1 MKRINA
7 DSNSD
12 RMYVQKVS
20 LENIRSIKKLEME
33 FPNPAG
39 WHVIIGDN
47 GSGKSTVVKTIAFCI
62 VGPKQVAYLRQ
73 SPTNWINFQAQ
84 SGSIKVEI
92 HLDKTYDD
100 GIELIE
106 SNPISSNIQ
115 LLRPQN
121 TILNTPNGE
130 HQFQGGVLA
139 FSFNLGVKKGE
150 NGHEKEFEE
159 KFEEKWGQQGWFSL
173 GFGPFR
179 KLSTSTNLPRTEN
192 TAQNIDYSL
201 AEAHLNLFD
210 DNSNFQSLAW
220 LIDLNYKR
228 LIEIEKGNSNENGII
243 YKFLL
248 KFINESKLLPH
259 GAQIE
264 GIDKKGIIF
273 KDGNGNY
280 IPILDLSEGYRSIL
294 SLTFELIYQ
303 LVRVYGAQAVFAD
316 IEKGKMEINLPGVVL
331 IDEIDAHLHPSWQVD
346 VGFWFTQYFPQLQ
359 FIVTTHS
366 PLVCRAA
373 EKGSIWRLAK
383 PGTDSEAKEITG
395 IEKDRLVYGN
405 ILDAYGTELF
415 GKNTVRS
422 TQSNKKL
429 ERLGRLNMLYAL
441 GKIKPT
447 EEKERL
453 KLQKILST
461 DDPTGF

>member
-1 MKRINA
+1 MATRMTRMKRINA

-47 GSGKSTVVKTIAFCI
+47 GSGKSTVLKAICYALLGVNDGLKLRVATNSWLNSEADFGDVLINFTRNFELDGENQEEEDQLLDLNQLISRITFVKATD
-62 VGPKQVAYLRQ
+62 VKYN
-73 SPTNWINFQAQ
+73 SPTLTEDIPD
-84 SGSIKVEI
+84 G
-92 HLDKTYDD
+92 TYAVFHV
-100 GIELIE
+100 G
-106 SNPISSNIQ
+106 
-115 LLRPQN
+115 
-121 TILNTPNGE
+121 NG
-130 HQFQGGVLA
+130 
-139 FSFNLGVKKGE
+139 
-150 NGHEKEFEE
+150 KEPVY
-159 KFEEKWGQQGWFSL
+159 KRWGQNGWFSAAY
-173 GFGPFR
+173 GPFR
-179 KLSTSTNLPRTEN
+179 RFSGGNPDNDRIFKSFPR
-192 TAQNIDYSL
+192 L
-201 AEAHLNLFD
+201 GAHLSLFGED
-210 DNSNFQSLAW
+210 VALTEAIEWVKELD
-220 LIDLNYKR
+220 YKR
-228 LIEIEKGNSNENGII
+228 LKELEKPDNGKDNTII
-243 YKFLL
+243 YHNLIR
-248 KFINESKLLPH
+248 FINESKLLPH
-259 GAQIE
+259 NAIIE
-264 GIDKKGIIF
+264 GIDKDGIIF
-273 KDGNGNY
+273 KDGNGTQ
-280 IPILDLSEGYRSIL
+280 IPVLELSDGYRSIL
-294 SLTFELIYQ
+294 SLTFELIRQ

-346 VGFWFTQYFPQLQ
+346 VGFWFTKYFPQLQ

-383 PGTDSEAKEITG
+383 PGTDSEAQEITG

>member
-1 MKRINA
+1 
-7 DSNSD
+7 
-12 RMYVQKVS
+12 
-20 LENIRSIKKLEME
+20 
-33 FPNPAG
+33 
-39 WHVIIGDN
+39 
-47 GSGKSTVVKTIAFCI
+47 
-62 VGPKQVAYLRQ
+62 
-73 SPTNWINFQAQ
+73 
-84 SGSIKVEI
+84 
-92 HLDKTYDD
+92 
-100 GIELIE
+100 
-106 SNPISSNIQ
+106 
-115 LLRPQN
+115 
-121 TILNTPNGE
+121 
-130 HQFQGGVLA
+130 
-139 FSFNLGVKKGE
+139 
-150 NGHEKEFEE
+150 
-159 KFEEKWGQQGWFSL
+159 
-173 GFGPFR
+173 
-179 KLSTSTNLPRTEN
+179 
-192 TAQNIDYSL
+192 
-201 AEAHLNLFD
+201 
-210 DNSNFQSLAW
+210 
-220 LIDLNYKR
+220 
-228 LIEIEKGNSNENGII
+228 
-243 YKFLL
+243 
-248 KFINESKLLPH
+248 LPH
-259 GAQIE
+259 SAQIE
-264 GIDKKGIIF
+264 GFDKDGIIF
-273 KDGNGNY
+273 KDGNGNR
-280 IPILDLSEGYRSIL
+280 IPILELSDGYRSIL
-294 SLTFELIYQ
+294 SLTFELIRQ

-383 PGTDSEAKEITG
+383 PGTDSEAQEITG

>member
-1 MKRINA
+1 LLKS
-7 DSNSD
+7 SNTQLQTD
-12 RMYVQKVS
+12 VK
-20 LENIRSIKKLEME
+20 
-33 FPNPAG
+33 
-39 WHVIIGDN
+39 IIEIPDGIMTLYHI
-47 GSGKSTVVKTIAFCI
+47 GSGGQEMYK
-62 VGPKQVAYLRQ
+62 R
-73 SPTNWINFQAQ
+73 
-84 SGSIKVEI
+84 
-92 HLDKTYDD
+92 
-100 GIELIE
+100 
-106 SNPISSNIQ
+106 
-115 LLRPQN
+115 
-121 TILNTPNGE
+121 
-130 HQFQGGVLA
+130 
-139 FSFNLGVKKGE
+139 
-150 NGHEKEFEE
+150 
-159 KFEEKWGQQGWFSL
+159 WGQRGWFSC

-179 KLSTSTNLPRTEN
+179 RFSGGNPENDKLLKAFPRMG
-192 TAQNIDYSL
+192 
-201 AEAHLNLFD
+201 AHLSLFGED
-210 DNSNFQSLAW
+210 VALTEALEWVKELD
-220 LIDLNYKR
+220 YKR
-228 LIEIEKGNSNENGII
+228 LKESEKPNNGQENTIAYHNLI
-243 YKFLL
+243 

-259 GAQIE
+259 GASIKE
-264 GIDKKGIIF
+264 IDKDGILF
-273 KDGNGNY
+273 TDGNNS
-280 IPILDLSEGYRSIL
+280 PISILELSDGYRSIL
-294 SLTFELIYQ
+294 SLTFELIRQ
-303 LVRVYGAQAVFAD
+303 LVRVYGAQVVFAD

-346 VGFWFTQYFPQLQ
+346 VGFWFTKYFPQLQ

-383 PGTDSEAKEITG
+383 PGTDSEAQEITG

>member
-1 MKRINA
+1 MA
-7 DSNSD
+7 
-12 RMYVQKVS
+12 
-20 LENIRSIKKLEME
+20 

-39 WHVIIGDN
+39 WHVVIGDN
-47 GSGKSTVVKTIAFCI
+47 SSGKSTVLKAICYALLGTQDA
-62 VGPKQVAYLRQ
+62 PKLRV
-73 SPTNWINFQAQ
+73 STDSWLNAESEFGLITLDLIRDYEFD
-84 SGSIKVEI
+84 GEEKV
-92 HLDKTYDD
+92 D
-100 GIELIE
+100 
-106 SNPISSNIQ
+106 
-115 LLRPQN
+115 
-121 TILNTPNGE
+121 
-130 HQFQGGVLA
+130 
-139 FSFNLGVKKGE
+139 
-150 NGHEKEFEE
+150 EKEQSIDLNNLLSFVTFQKATDVKYSTPASIEDIPDGVIATFHVGNGRGE
-159 KFEEKWGQQGWFSL
+159 IYKRWGHNGWFSTAY
-173 GFGPFR
+173 GPFR
-179 KLSTSTNLPRTEN
+179 RFSGGNPENDRIFKSFPR
-192 TAQNIDYSL
+192 L
-201 AEAHLNLFD
+201 GAHLSLFGED
-210 DNSNFQSLAW
+210 VALTEAIEWVKELD
-220 LIDLNYKR
+220 YKR
-228 LIEIEKGNSNENGII
+228 LKESEKSHKDGKENTIAYHNLI
-243 YKFLL
+243 
-248 KFINESKLLPH
+248 KFINKSKLLPH
-259 GAQIE
+259 GASIKE
-264 GIDKKGIIF
+264 IDKDGILF
-273 KDGNGNY
+273 RDGNNNP
-280 IPILDLSEGYRSIL
+280 IPILELSDGYRSIL
-294 SLTFELIYQ
+294 SLTFELIRQ

-346 VGFWFTQYFPQLQ
+346 VGFWFTKYFPQLQ

-383 PGTDSEAKEITG
+383 PGTDSEAQEITG